1 MFPLKSN
8 LLPWKHFSLRSKQ
21 GMDRKEQEACNGI
34 SKREKHLCKG
44 DEKAGWPDAGWERR
58 GSGEEPSLKT
68 PKYLYLAAVTA
79 SDEDLSPQRRKRDKG
94 TGSRGEDM
102 SWQKRGLL
110 QGAGTSSHHK
120 PRAGPQSKP
129 ST

>member
-34 SKREKHLCKG
+34 SKREKHLRKG

-68 PKYLYLAAVTA
+68 PKYLYLTVST
-79 SDEDLSPQRRKRDKG
+79 EEEEGQGHRVQGRRHELAEKRPF
-94 TGSRGEDM
+94 TGSRHEF
-102 SWQKRGLL
+102 
-110 QGAGTSSHHK
+110 
-120 PRAGPQSKP
+120 P
-129 ST
+129 S